1 MSKAGNW
8 VPIDKGLVKY
18 LPKIDRPYSP
28 IEAMFSY
35 TCDVNCKRD
44 WSINGYAALWQ
55 WNRKKVARF
64 IKECGTDTGHIP
76 DKKGTQTGQAIHF
89 IDEAL
94 WGERGRNGTGMG
106 QERDRNG
113 DTTINPNPKPKPK
126 KKTVRFT
133 PPSLSEVKD
142 YCLERNNKIDPEGFI
157 DFYESKGWMV
167 GKNKMKDWK
176 AAIRTWE
183 KKDNGNGKK
192 RNGRGNGYTE
202 ARRTGETNWLGD
214 EKL

>member
-1 MSKAGNW
+1 MSKSSGW

-28 IEAMFSY
+28 LEAMFSY
-35 TCDVNCKRD
+35 TVDINCGRR
-44 WSINGYAALWQ
+44 WSINGYAELWK

-89 IDEAL
+89 IDEGL
-94 WGERGRNGTGMG
+94 WGERDRNGTGTG

-113 DTTINPNPKPKPK
+113 DTTINPNPNPNPKPK

-133 PPSLSEVKD
+133 PPSLPEVKE
-142 YCLERNNKIDPEGFI
+142 YCLERKNKIDPEYFI
-157 DFYESKGWMV
+157 DYQQTRDWKLKG
-167 GKNKMKDWK
+167 GNKMKCWK
-176 AAIRTWE
+176 SAIRTWE
-183 KKDNGNGKK
+183 KNNYGSGKEN
-192 RNGRGNGYTE
+192 NGRGNGFTE
-202 ARRTGETNWLGD
+202 ARQSGKTNWLG
-214 EKL
+214 